1 MDASA
6 KGAMY
11 YHADA
16 SPVGGYLTQPFEAV
30 LKSESSVSLSP
41 TGGHVAARVERTR
54 LDTVITTG
62 PAYSQATGS
71 VHKTTGNW
79 TTTVTAVV
87 ENLNVYEVVTA
98 EKIVSQISVEHPRR
112 GGHPSVSFV
121 GSQFKKLRIN
131 GKLVRASIFPSM
143 PSARAA
149 RIVGEDAP
157 AVKKIRFPEVPWPE
171 VQSFA
176 AHAEAAGHAIVQH
189 ASAPDWVKGR
199 YQWMTSTDE
208 RSQRGYSL
216 CALVEK
222 MKGTEPDSTFGHVIH
237 VPGFGNIFLGE
248 LIVTNHAFHLTM
260 LRIEMGCL
268 GEGNVSFGSTRGNG
282 LPMPGGG

>member
-1 MDASA
+1 MDASS

-16 SPVGGYLTQPFEAV
+16 SPMGGYLTQPFEAV

-41 TGGHVAARVERTR
+41 TGGHVAARVERTK

-87 ENLNVYEVVTA
+87 ENLNVYQVVTA
-98 EKIVSQISVEHPRR
+98 EKIVSQIAVEHPRR

-121 GSQFKKLRIN
+121 GSQFKNLRIN
-131 GKLVRASIFPSM
+131 GKRVRASIFSSM
-143 PSARAA
+143 PSLQEADAA
-149 RIVGEDAP
+149 SESGP
-157 AVKKIRFPEVPWPE
+157 PKKIRFPDVPWPD
-171 VQSFA
+171 VPSFA
-176 AHAEAAGHAIVQH
+176 AHAQAAGHALTQH
-189 ASAPDWVKGR
+189 TSAPDWVKGR
-199 YQWMTSTDE
+199 YQWMTSKDE
-208 RSQRGYSL
+208 RSRRGYSL
-216 CALVEK
+216 CSLVEQV
-222 MKGTEPDSTFGHVIH
+222 KGTVPESTFGHVIH

-248 LIVTNHAFHLTM
+248 LLVYNHAFHLIM

-268 GEGNVSFGSTRGNG
+268 ADGNVSFAAAHTNGSGS
-282 LPMPGGG
+282 P